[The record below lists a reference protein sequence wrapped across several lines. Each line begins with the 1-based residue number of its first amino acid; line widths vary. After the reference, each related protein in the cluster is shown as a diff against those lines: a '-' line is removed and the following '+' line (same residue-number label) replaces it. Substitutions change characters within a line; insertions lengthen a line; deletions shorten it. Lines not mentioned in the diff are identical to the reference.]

1 MDANES
7 TSRIPI
13 LIDAN
18 EAAELL
24 SISRA
29 TFLRLDRSG
38 RLGPRSV
45 KLGRLVRWH
54 RAGIEAWALAGC
66 PPRSQWHTYG
76 LPHGGSPDS
85 GKPAI
90 ARPAGQVTSRSKIR
104 NSHGG
109 EHDDRN

>member
-38 RLGPRSV
+38 RLGPPSV
-45 KLGRLVRWH
+45 RLGRLVRWN
-54 RAGIEAWALAGC
+54 RAQIEQWAAAGC
-66 PPRSQWHTYG
+66 PPRSRWRSHGLAYG
-76 LPHGGSPDS
+76 GDPDS
-85 GKPAI
+85 RKSAI
-90 ARPAGQVTSRSKIR
+90 VRPAGAVTSGLKIR
-104 NSHGG
+104 RGA
-109 EHDDRN
+109 E